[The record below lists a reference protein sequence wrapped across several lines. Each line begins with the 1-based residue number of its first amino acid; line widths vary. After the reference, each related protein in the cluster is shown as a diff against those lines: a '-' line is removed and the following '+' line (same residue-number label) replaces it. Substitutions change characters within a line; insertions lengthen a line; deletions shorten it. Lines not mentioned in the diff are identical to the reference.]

1 MGANLSSSGFLNG
14 LEADKTTDGHL
25 RKMKISWGK
34 KLPLVFQTEAA
45 ECGLA
50 CLAMIAGYHGA
61 QIDLA
66 ALRQRFSVSLRGA
79 TLAHVIRFA
88 GQLDLI
94 GRPVR
99 VELADLAYLKT
110 PAILHW
116 KMDHFVVLKKATRKY
131 LYLHD
136 PAMGPRRVTM
146 AEADRCFTGVALELT
161 PTPSFAPRD
170 ERQPLRLRDM
180 IGRVVGLKRALAQ
193 IFALASALEFFSII
207 SPLFLQLTVDKVLA
221 ASDRNLLATL
231 GVGFMLLIA
240 LQSFLGGLRS
250 WTTLY
255 FGTSLK
261 LQWYGNLFSHLVRLP
276 VSFFEKRY
284 FGDILSRF
292 DGAEAIQRTLTNSF
306 IETVLDGL
314 ISVFV
319 LAVMFFYSSKLAL
332 VVVFSV
338 LVYLTLRNFAYLP
351 LRRAM
356 EEQIVRLAHQQG
368 FMIETLRG
376 IRTIKVLGREDSRK
390 SRWMNLL
397 ADSTNA
403 QIATEKLNLLFK
415 TSNGLIFGLQ
425 SVAVVWLGATLVLNG
440 KFSIGMLFAFVAY
453 QEQFKAR
460 ITNLVDRF
468 FEFRMLSLQVQR
480 LADVVQEK
488 PEPALLD
495 SISPELEDASIDVQH
510 LHFRYSDMDP
520 WLLED
525 VSFRIKPGE
534 CVAIVGASGAGKS
547 TLLKLMAGLLHPQAG
562 DVIVNGHSVCQS
574 RASVLGNVGFVLQD
588 DSLFSGSIAD
598 NIAFASDV
606 ADMSRV
612 EECARLVCLD
622 EEINAMPM
630 KYSTLIGDMGS
641 ALSGGQQQ
649 RLLLARAL
657 YQRPSILIL
666 DEATSHLDVPTE
678 QRIAAMLAELR
689 MTRIFAAHR
698 PDTIQIADRVITVS
712 RSGKVSA
719 GNSGRSAVPTIKG
732 EHYVEAR
739 R

>member
-1 MGANLSSSGFLNG
+1 
-14 LEADKTTDGHL
+14 
-25 RKMKISWGK
+25 MKFSWGQ

-61 QIDLA
+61 QFDLP
-66 ALRQRFSVSLRGA
+66 ALRKRFSVSLRGA
-79 TLAHVIRFA
+79 TLAHVIKFA
-88 GQLDLI
+88 SALDLT

-99 VELADLAYLKT
+99 VELEDLAWLKT
-110 PAILHW
+110 PCILHW
-116 KMDHFVVLKKATRKY
+116 KMDHFVVLKKVTRKY
-131 LYLHD
+131 IFLHD
-136 PAMGPRRVTM
+136 PSMGPRRVSF
-146 AEADRCFTGVALELT
+146 AEADRYFTGVALELT

-170 ERQPLRLRDM
+170 ERRPLRLRDL
-180 IGRVVGLKRALAQ
+180 IGRVVGLKRALGQ
-193 IFALASALEFFSII
+193 IFLLASALELFSII

-221 ASDRNLLATL
+221 ALDRDLLLTL

-261 LQWYGNLFSHLVRLP
+261 LQWYANLFSHLVRLP

-292 DGAEAIQRTLTNSF
+292 DGAEAIQRTLTNNF
-306 IETVLDGL
+306 IETILDGL
-314 ISVFV
+314 ISIFV
-319 LAVMFFYSSKLAL
+319 LAVMFFYSRTLAL
-332 VVVFSV
+332 IVVASV
-338 LVYLTLRNFAYLP
+338 LLYVALRNFAYLP
-351 LRRAM
+351 LRKSM
-356 EEQIVRLAHQQG
+356 EEQIMRLSRQQT

-390 SRWMNLL
+390 TRWMNLL
-397 ADSTNA
+397 VGATNA
-403 QIATEKLNLLFK
+403 QVATEKLTLLFK
-415 TSNGLIFGLQ
+415 AANSLIFGLQ
-425 SVAVVWLGATLVLNG
+425 SVAVVWFGATLVLG
-440 KFSIGMLFAFVAY
+440 GQFSVGMLFAFVAY

-460 ITNLVDRF
+460 ITSLVDRLY
-468 FEFRMLSLQVQR
+468 EFRMLSLQVQR

-488 PEPALLD
+488 PESTLVESTGL
-495 SISPELEDASIDVQH
+495 ELEDSSIDVKH
-510 LHFRYSDMDP
+510 LFFRYSDTEP

-525 VSFRIKPGE
+525 ITFRIAPGE

-547 TLLKLMAGLLHPQAG
+547 TLLKLMAGLLRPQSG
-562 DVIVNGHSVCQS
+562 DVIVNGHSVCAS
-574 RASVLGNVGFVLQD
+574 RAAVLGNVGFVLQD
-588 DSLFSGSIAD
+588 DCLFAGTIAD

-612 EECARLVCLD
+612 EECARLACLD
-622 EEINAMPM
+622 DEINAMPM
-630 KYSTLIGDMGS
+630 GYNTLIGDMGS

-657 YQRPSILIL
+657 YPRPSILIL

-678 QRIAAMLAELR
+678 QRIAAMLIELR
-689 MTRIFAAHR
+689 MTRVFAAHR
-698 PDTIQIADRVITVS
+698 PDTIRIADRVITLS
-712 RSGKVSA
+712 RSGKISA
-719 GNSGRSAVPTIKG
+719 EPSSQWTATNTGVYQGGTYAQPK
-732 EHYVEAR
+732 
-739 R
+739 

>member
-1 MGANLSSSGFLNG
+1 
-14 LEADKTTDGHL
+14 
-25 RKMKISWGK
+25 MKFSLGK

-61 QIDLA
+61 QIDLP
-66 ALRQRFSVSLRGA
+66 ALRQRFSLSLRGA
-79 TLAHVIRFA
+79 TLAHIIRFA
-88 GQLDLI
+88 GALDLT
-94 GRPVR
+94 GRPLR
-99 VELADLAYLKT
+99 VELEDLAHLQT
-110 PAILHW
+110 PCILHW
-116 KMDHFVVLKKATRKY
+116 KMDHFVVLRKVTRKY
-131 LYLHD
+131 VFIHD
-136 PAMGPRRVTM
+136 PASGPRRISFT
-146 AEADRCFTGVALELT
+146 EASRYFTGVALELT
-161 PTPSFAPRD
+161 PTRSFAVRD
-170 ERQPLRLRDM
+170 ERRPLRLRDL
-180 IGRVVGLKRALAQ
+180 IGRVVGLKRALGQ
-193 IFALASALEFFSII
+193 IFVLAAALELFSII

-240 LQSFLGGLRS
+240 VQSFLGALRS

-261 LQWYGNLFSHLVRLP
+261 LQWYANLFSHLVRLP

-292 DGAEAIQRTLTNSF
+292 DGAEAIQRTLTNNF

-319 LAVMFFYSSKLAL
+319 LAVMFFYSRRLT
-332 VVVFSV
+332 VVVIVSV
-338 LVYLTLRNFAYLP
+338 LLYVALRNFAYRP

-356 EEQIVRLAHQQG
+356 EEQIMALSRQQG

-390 SRWMNLL
+390 TRWMNLL
-397 ADSTNA
+397 VDSTNA
-403 QIATEKLNLLFK
+403 QVTTEKLSLFFK
-415 TSNGLIFGLQ
+415 AANGLIFGLQ
-425 SVAVVWLGATLVLNG
+425 SIAVVWLGATLVLG
-440 KFSIGMLFAFVAY
+440 GHFSVGMLFAFVAY

-488 PEPALLD
+488 PELSLVSSVD
-495 SISPELEDASIDVQH
+495 PELEDASIDVKN
-510 LHFRYSDMDP
+510 LSFRYSDTEP

-525 VSFRIKPGE
+525 VTFRVMPGE

-547 TLLKLMAGLLHPQAG
+547 TLLKLVAGLLHPQSG
-562 DVIVNGHSVCQS
+562 DVVVNGHSVNAS

-588 DSLFSGSIAD
+588 DSLFAGTIAD
-598 NIAFASDV
+598 NIAFAADI

-612 EECARLVCLD
+612 EECARLACLD
-622 EEINAMPM
+622 DEINAMHM
-630 KYSTLIGDMGS
+630 GYNTLIGDMGS

-698 PDTIQIADRVITVS
+698 PDTIQIADRVITLS
-712 RSGKVSA
+712 RSGKVSLEPA
-719 GNSGRSAVPTIKG
+719 RPARKAVADTQVFDG
-732 EHYVEAR
+732 EPYAQQK
-739 R
+739 